1 MARDREE
8 LTAELVD
15 LLRIRQNFED
25 EFDDAAAARLG
36 VNRTDMRC
44 LDILEREGPMTA
56 GRLAELAGLTTGG
69 ITAVLDHLE
78 RAGYARRVR
87 DPDDRRRVMV
97 ELDMEEMGKGGAEE
111 IWGPLGEEAREMIGK
126 LTDSELATVT
136 DFVRAGLELNRKH
149 LERIKALPPAGISE
163 SPRRLR
169 GLLALA
175 REVPDHVGLGY
186 ALAPRRLDDVLPGE
200 LGVGKVVPARQLHRL
215 ERAAQRRAEVLLRTE
230 HRPQDLELLIGKP
243 HDPHGRPSLVVAG
256 TLGTPADGNGPR
268 RAAQPASRSLAPGG
282 AGIARCSPVTVRI
295 RTATIRLSRT
305 DSTRIS

>member
-97 ELDMEEMGKGGAEE
+97 ELDMEEMGRGGAEE

-149 LERIKALPPAGISE
+149 LERIKALPP
-163 SPRRLR
+163 RR
-169 GLLALA
+169 
-175 REVPDHVGLGY
+175 D
-186 ALAPRRLDDVLPGE
+186 
-200 LGVGKVVPARQLHRL
+200 
-215 ERAAQRRAEVLLRTE
+215 
-230 HRPQDLELLIGKP
+230 
-243 HDPHGRPSLVVAG
+243 
-256 TLGTPADGNGPR
+256 
-268 RAAQPASRSLAPGG
+268 
-282 AGIARCSPVTVRI
+282 
-295 RTATIRLSRT
+295 
-305 DSTRIS
+305 